1 MITETREKGIRENT
15 NNVFNKIIYTIS
27 VISILLFQNIKA
39 NAQEI
44 SQNQTKTKE
53 IEMIVPTTDLWWLT
67 INNHIYYNEGEQPDI
82 EKKLSDVK
90 YYMKQRDSLYQIFD
104 NIQQKLQTKKAE
116 TGQILGN
123 IAADYIN
130 QHWYRSNSNYKDLIE
145 YIKSSDFTNISSWG
159 KILWDLKK
167 QKLTNEEIKAIGVAI
182 MIRKICVDATYCEGD
197 MTGVLSKITN
207 NKHYNILAQQNI
219 DNIDHLLGG
228 ERYLL
233 EEFLAAIKEYLNNPS
248 DKIFHKIT
256 NLFDKKIMK
265 IVYAG
270 TEFILLSEEE

>member
-182 MIRKICVDATYCEGD
+182 MIRKMCVDATYCEGD
-197 MTGVLSKITN
+197 MTGVLSKINN

>member
-67 INNHIYYNEGEQPDI
+67 INNHIYYNEWEQPDI

-182 MIRKICVDATYCEGD
+182 MIRKMCVDATYCEGD

>member
-1 MITETREKGIRENT
+1 MITETRGKGIRENT

-27 VISILLFQNIKA
+27 IISILLFQNIKA

-44 SQNQTKTKE
+44 YQNQTKTKE
-53 IEMIVPTTDLWWLT
+53 IEMIVPITDLWWLT

-233 EEFLAAIKEYLNNPS
+233 EEFLAAIKKNTWTIHQTKYFTKLQTYLIKKPWKLS
-248 DKIFHKIT
+248 MQEQ
-256 NLFDKKIMK
+256 NLF
-265 IVYAG
+265 Y
-270 TEFILLSEEE
+270 